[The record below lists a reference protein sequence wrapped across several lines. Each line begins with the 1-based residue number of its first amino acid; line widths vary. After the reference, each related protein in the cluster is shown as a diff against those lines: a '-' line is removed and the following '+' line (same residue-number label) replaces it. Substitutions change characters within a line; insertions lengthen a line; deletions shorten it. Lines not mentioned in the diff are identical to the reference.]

1 MEYQL
6 PVELAQKLKALEGVW
21 EPLREYLALREAKL
35 VNSLMNGTDARD
47 RDEVVAKMAILAK
60 GGIMELMYIGD
71 LPRVCKEICSDYAK
85 RAEALNKN

>member
-1 MEYQL
+1 
-6 PVELAQKLKALEGVW
+6 
-21 EPLREYLALREAKL
+21 
-35 VNSLMNGTDARD
+35 MNGTDARD